1 MNERSQEN
9 VGICGLLTLAEVEE
23 HFEKEAS
30 LPDKTRRP
38 QSRSHSDMR
47 DSYRDNRNA
56 ESSREDSHVI
66 SDSPTLPEEAE
77 CSQEAKCSQSKR
89 NGADQ
94 ENLKSDNPSGNRSTR
109 HHHLMTTRE
118 LQLYWKE
125 EKSNGKPVKLLFQIQ
140 STRIAEDF
148 LSKFVM
154 YQIVII
160 KTGSFDGK
168 KVFIERRYSDFERLH
183 RNLLKDFKEEMEDV
197 VFPKKLL
204 MGNLTEEMIRKRM
217 MALQDYL
224 GEIYPIRC
232 VRKSQKFITFF
243 IEAELEEGYCCI
255 RGGQYGAAMRIFQQ
269 VIYLQE
275 KLVEHCPI
283 LMVPSLCALLIC
295 HRDMNESEM
304 AHEVGMKAVELLE
317 KHTTHRY
324 YMPLL
329 DTLISLAFK
338 TGKEY
343 MALREKLQINEMKVR
358 RTFDY
363 EIPTLKE
370 LVVQEY
376 VKH

>member
-1 MNERSQEN
+1 MHERSEEN
-9 VGICGLLTLAEVEE
+9 GEICGLSTLPEEEE
-23 HFEKEAS
+23 HSEKEAG
-30 LPDKTRRP
+30 LTDKTRTP
-38 QSRSHSDMR
+38 RSHSDMR
-47 DSYRDNRNA
+47 VSYRDIMNA
-56 ESSREDSHVI
+56 ESSREDIHVI
-66 SDSPTLPEEAE
+66 SDSPALPEEAE
-77 CSQEAKCSQSKR
+77 CSQTKR
-89 NGADQ
+89 SEVNK
-94 ENLKSDNPSGNRSTR
+94 ENPQRDNPSGSRSTR

-125 EKSNGKPVKLLFQIQ
+125 EKYKGKPVKLLFQIQ

-183 RNLLKDFKEEMEDV
+183 RNLLKNFKEEMEDV
-197 VFPKKLL
+197 LFPKKLL

-217 MALQDYL
+217 MALKDYL
-224 GEIYPIRC
+224 GEIYAIRC
-232 VRKSQKFITFF
+232 VRKSQKFIEFF
-243 IEAELEEGYCCI
+243 IEPELEEGYCCI
-255 RGGQYGAAMRIFQQ
+255 RGGEYSAAMRIFQQ
-269 VIYLQE
+269 VTYLQE
-275 KLVEHCPI
+275 KLVEHCPT
-283 LMVPSLCALLIC
+283 LMVPSLCALVVC

-304 AHEVGMKAVELLE
+304 AYEVGMKAVELLE

-329 DTLISLAFK
+329 DTLVSLAFK
-338 TGKEY
+338 IGKEY

-376 VKH
+376 VKD